1 MVSREENEKGTE
13 KIKAWCPKCF
23 MAFENGPTSQIVQ
36 THKIRNHCDTYPCNK
51 PNSSCVRRFRS
62 INASNRHVYCY
73 SADQV
78 SEWNPSL
85 SIPPDS
91 TVNEDFGFDKLA
103 LDEETNIDF
112 LACDK
117 VVTSGDYVHYPIQ
130 INEGPPFQLPDS
142 ANLTEIF
149 NKVGDILGQEFP
161 KTILNKIKVA
171 YKKMGYTSAY
181 VFRLAR
187 ENQGSWEFLYRDFT
201 TVCPEIVGTSHVLKY
216 LLSQKKDVKSQP

>member
-13 KIKAWCPKCF
+13 KIKSWCPKCF
-23 MAFENGPTSQIVQ
+23 MAFENGPTSQLVQ
-36 THKIRNHCDTYPCNK
+36 THKLRKDCDTYPCNK
-51 PNSSCVRRFRS
+51 PNSNCVRRFRS

-73 SADQV
+73 SEEQIQK
-78 SEWNPSL
+78 WNRSL
-85 SIPPDS
+85 QIPPES
-91 TVNEDFGFDKLA
+91 NLNEDFGFDKLA
-103 LDEETNIDF
+103 LDEEAEIDF
-112 LACDK
+112 LAGDK
-117 VVTSGDYVHYPIQ
+117 VGTETDYVHYPINN
-130 INEGPPFQLPDS
+130 NEGPPYQLPES

-149 NKVGDILGQEFP
+149 NKVGDILGLEFP
-161 KTILNKIKVA
+161 RPILKKIKLA

-216 LLSQKKDVKSQP
+216 LLSQKKDVKSNP

>member
-13 KIKAWCPKCF
+13 KMKAWCPKCY

-36 THKIRNHCDTYPCNK
+36 THKLRKVCDTYACNK
-51 PNSSCVRRFRS
+51 PNSNCVRRFRS

-73 SADQV
+73 SDQQV
-78 SEWNPSL
+78 REWNQSL
-85 SIPPDS
+85 QIPPDP
-91 TVNEDFGFDKLA
+91 TVNEDFGFNKLA
-103 LDEETNIDF
+103 LDEETEIDF
-112 LACDK
+112 LAGDK
-117 VVTSGDYVHYPIQ
+117 SRTTEDYVHYPIQ
-130 INEGPPFQLPDS
+130 DNEGPPYQLPEY
-142 ANLTEIF
+142 ANLTQIF
-149 NKVGDILGQEFP
+149 DKVGDILGPEFSKP
-161 KTILNKIKVA
+161 TLKKIKIA

-216 LLSQKKDVKSQP
+216 ILSQKKEVKRNP